1 VADHRKRR
9 GKLVTDRELIKD
21 ADLTDPDVQVF
32 DLGVEESEEPQAPP
46 RKPSK
51 WADDMRTTV
60 WDSGQEAPPPAQ
72 DPLQTGRFKRR
83 ADPYP
88 PPPQDADP
96 YPPPPQDMEGYDDPR
111 ATIEEVPSHLEAVA
125 MPLSEVPNTYR
136 PRTIDVEPDHHRDR
150 RRRPLQIEAP
160 LRISVRAVARVS
172 PDPQLWMLTKPD
184 SPMAEQYRV
193 LAQKLKEGR
202 VYRVVAVASAA
213 KGEEGAI
220 TATNLALALAE
231 GRRSRV
237 MLVDA
242 DLRGGKIGPLLDLQ
256 EGPGLGEQIH
266 NHHREPEQAWV
277 VLGLSEGLR
286 FLPSGPAE
294 KNPASLLNTDVV
306 SDLMAEARRS
316 FDFIVIYAPPVMD
329 TADLSI
335 LQDHLDGAILAVRAG
350 VTRKDS
356 VSGSINRLGEN
367 KFIGTVMVGVK
378 R

>member
-1 VADHRKRR
+1 MADHRKRR
-9 GKLVTDRELIKD
+9 GKLVTDRDVIQD

-32 DLGVEESEEPQAPP
+32 DLGIEESEEPAPP
-46 RKPSK
+46 QKPSK

-60 WDSGQEAPPPAQ
+60 WDTGQEAPPAQ

-83 ADPYP
+83 V
-88 PPPQDADP
+88 DP
-96 YPPPPQDMEGYDDPR
+96 YPPPPQDMGGYDDPR
-111 ATIEEVPSHLEAVA
+111 ATIEEVPGHLEVAV
-125 MPLSEVPNTYR
+125 PLSEVPNTYH

-160 LRISVRAVARVS
+160 LRISVRPVARVS

-213 KGEEGAI
+213 KGDEGAI

-277 VLGLSEGLR
+277 VLGLTEGLR
-286 FLPSGPAE
+286 FMPAGAAE

-356 VSGSINRLGEN
+356 VSGSISRLGEN

>member
-1 VADHRKRR
+1 MADHRKRR
-9 GKLVTDRELIKD
+9 GKLVTDRDVIQD

-32 DLGVEESEEPQAPP
+32 DLEIEEAEPATPP

-51 WADDMRTTV
+51 WAADDMRTTV
-60 WDSGQEAPPPAQ
+60 WDTGQEAPPQ

-88 PPPQDADP
+88 PVPQE
-96 YPPPPQDMEGYDDPR
+96 PPPQ
-111 ATIEEVPSHLEAVA
+111 AASHPSAVA
-125 MPLSEVPNTYR
+125 VPLSEIPNTYSSQA
-136 PRTIDVEPDHHRDR
+136 IDVESDHHRAR

-160 LRISVRAVARVS
+160 VRISVRPVARVS
-172 PDPQLWMLTKPD
+172 PDPRLWMITKPD
-184 SPMAEQYRV
+184 SAMAEQYRV

-202 VYRVVAVASAA
+202 VFRVVAVASAA
-213 KGEEGAI
+213 KGGEGAI

-237 MLVDA
+237 MLMDA
-242 DLRGGKIGPLLDLQ
+242 DLRGGKIGPLLDLN

-266 NHHREPEQAWV
+266 HHHREPDQAWV
-277 VLGLSEGLR
+277 VLGLTEGLR
-286 FLPSGPAE
+286 FLPAGPAE

-316 FDFIVIYAPPVMD
+316 FDFIVVYAPPVMD

-350 VTRKDS
+350 VTRKES
-356 VSGSINRLGEN
+356 VSGSISRLGEN